1 MSFPVR
7 ANNPVKDSTGAA
19 WYAVGSNRREY
30 KTAAFRAQISIAL
43 GVAVWDGPKPFV
55 AFDKTTKQQERL

>member
-7 ANNPVKDSTGAA
+7 ANNPVKDSAGAA
-19 WYAVGSNRREY
+19 WSALKAREY
-30 KTAAFRAQISIAL
+30 KTAAFRVQISIAL